1 MGRTSVWGGHLGMRS
16 HPLHDADWQYALLLW
31 RWYRRVQITHY
42 MAFLDSANILFR
54 RDFSHMLQKIIVC
67 QYDRWGR
74 KWQVLS
80 SRSKDLIRKML
91 EYEHL
96 RLTAKECLSHEFI
109 QFRPRRM
116 KASTGEPTK
125 IFSNTKT
132 GRLLDHGHSVFMADL
147 STRPQCT
154 LCIFV

>member
-1 MGRTSVWGGHLGMRS
+1 MV
-16 HPLHDADWQYALLLW
+16 
-31 RWYRRVQITHY
+31 
-42 MAFLDSANILFR
+42 FLDSANILFR

-109 QFRPRRM
+109 RPRRM
-116 KASTGEPTK
+116 RASTGEPTK
-125 IFSNTKT
+125 IS
-132 GRLLDHGHSVFMADL
+132 RLLDHSHSVFKADL
-147 STRPQCT
+147 STRPQCA

>member
-16 HPLHDADWQYALLLW
+16 HPLHDADWQNAFLLW
-31 RWYRRVQITHY
+31 RGERWRVQITLI
-42 MAFLDSANILFR
+42 MVFLDSANILFR

-109 QFRPRRM
+109 RPRRM
-116 KASTGEPTK
+116 RASTGEPTK

-132 GRLLDHGHSVFMADL
+132 GRLLYHSHSVFMADL